1 MSLQR
6 QTWGMIPSFLLNR
19 VLQPGGPEEERDW
32 SGVKKDLSGSEIHRG
47 GAAHRKR
54 CASNNVRTEEGK
66 VPQLP
71 VEPCEVPEQF
81 GALGRGT
88 AQGHHRP

>member
-1 MSLQR
+1 
-6 QTWGMIPSFLLNR
+6 MIPSFLLNR
-19 VLQPGGPEEERDW
+19 VFQPGGLEVAANGPGGPEEERDW

-47 GAAHRKR
+47 GAAHRESR
-54 CASNNVRTEEGK
+54 VSNNVRTEEGK

-81 GALGRGT
+81 RALGRGT
-88 AQGHHRP
+88 AQ